1 MSARTAPVPLSANLA
16 IERSKWKRQTKS
28 FMKMGLESSS
38 TGEKRFRQGWV
49 EILRELFPGPHFS
62 IAPLSYKERNRVGA
76 DYEVCNFHNLLRT
89 LRC

>member
-1 MSARTAPVPLSANLA
+1 
-16 IERSKWKRQTKS
+16 
-28 FMKMGLESSS
+28 MKMGLESSS

-62 IAPLSYKERNRVGA
+62 IAPLSYKERQKAGA
-76 DYEVCNFHNLLRT
+76 DHEVCNFRKLLST